1 MNSFVSKTRARCIF
15 IITIVSWPF
24 VTSLFLNIDY
34 SYGLVTD
41 FLYMN
46 FEPIRTHSN
55 LFSQKRPNPGSSTEK
70 FRFEPIRIQVHQ
82 PNLNYK
88 LTQTLEN
95 SELRTQ
101 NLIWVWPNTNSNVEN
116 IDANLVCRKIST
128 QFLV

>member
-41 FLYMN
+41 FVHELQ
-46 FEPIRTHSN
+46 THSN

-70 FRFEPIRIQVHQ
+70 LRFEPIRIQVHQ

-88 LTQTLEN
+88 LPQTLEN
-95 SELRTQ
+95 SELITQ
-101 NLIWVWPNTNSNVEN
+101 NLIWFWPNTNSNVEN
-116 IDANLVCRKIST
+116 LDANLVCRKIST

>member
-41 FLYMN
+41 FVHEL
-46 FEPIRTHSN
+46 RTYSN

-70 FRFEPIRIQVHQ
+70 LRFEPIRIQVHQ

-95 SELRTQ
+95 SELITQ
-101 NLIWVWPNTNSNVEN
+101 NMIWV
-116 IDANLVCRKIST
+116 
-128 QFLV
+128 